1 MILALY
7 SCLILILINLIIT
20 LLLKSMKSIHFS
32 SEPPIKKKVWVAPSL
47 EHIEIKSK
55 ILAGFNLLGPHDIA
69 S

>member
-1 MILALY
+1 
-7 SCLILILINLIIT
+7 
-20 LLLKSMKSIHFS
+20 MKSIHFS